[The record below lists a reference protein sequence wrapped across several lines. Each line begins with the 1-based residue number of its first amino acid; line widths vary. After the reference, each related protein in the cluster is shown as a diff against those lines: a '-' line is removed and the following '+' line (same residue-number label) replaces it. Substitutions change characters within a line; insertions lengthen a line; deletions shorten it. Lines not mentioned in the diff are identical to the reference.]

1 MTSQLDPNDI
11 QNYFGVLTKTLQL
24 LKHTNVISWLYPVKH
39 MYSPCW
45 TKVLRGGVAPVGL
58 PAPPL
63 LYLSSVR
70 AICILYGDVL
80 SSQLSQAIYNNTI
93 IWSDM
98 NIIKNIDF
106 TRTEVSCSTT
116 CSKMKFYPW
125 GACVLSGDLID
136 CSWITWELHPIPA
149 CHGCWLS

>member
-1 MTSQLDPNDI
+1 MP
-11 QNYFGVLTKTLQL
+11 
-24 LKHTNVISWLYPVKH
+24 
-39 MYSPCW
+39 
-45 TKVLRGGVAPVGL
+45 PVGL

-63 LYLSSVR
+63 LYLSPAR

-116 CSKMKFYPW
+116 CSEDE
-125 GACVLSGDLID
+125 VLSLGGLRSFWRSD
-136 CSWITWELHPIPA
+136 
-149 CHGCWLS
+149 